1 MLTNPSYFR
10 HMNATVAML
19 DPVIHSTT
27 YCRHHSPL
35 LFTAVL
41 TVTARII
48 RPKAYAAC
56 LLLANKFVGQAVEFG
71 LCSIEIVQALNL
83 LAHWKKPDDETS
95 FRRVGYAIRLAQELR
110 LDRKGPR
117 PLPKTERQ
125 AREILNRERS
135 WYSKY
140 AFLFARVFANNN

>member
-1 MLTNPSYFR
+1 MLTNSSYFR
-10 HMNATVAML
+10 HLNATVAIL
-19 DPVIHSTT
+19 DPAIHNPT

-56 LLLANKFVGQAVEFG
+56 LLLSNRFVGQAVEFG

-83 LAHWKKPDDETS
+83 LTHWKKPDDETS

-110 LDRKGPR
+110 LDTRSPR

-125 AREILNRERS
+125 AREILNRERA
-135 WYSKY
+135 WFSKH
-140 AFLFARVFANNN
+140 AFLCLRVFANDI